1 MTNKEFTKQL
11 IAKTKLSSIE
21 IAELQAACADMI
33 IEQVTEG
40 NTVMFTGLG
49 SFEPKE
55 KPERKM
61 FNPTTREFQVIPARQ
76 TLGFRTSQTYKDKLN
91 GENTL

>member
-11 IAKTKLSSIE
+11 IAKTGLSSIE
-21 IAELQAACADMI
+21 IAELQSACTSMI
-33 IEQVTEG
+33 VEQVANG

-49 SFEPKE
+49 TFEPKE

-61 FNPTTREFQVIPARQ
+61 YNPTTKEFKVIPARQ
-76 TLGFRTSQTYKDKLN
+76 TLGFRASSTYKDKLN
-91 GENTL
+91 GDTTL